1 MEPIDKMKAA
11 LEKKDKKL
19 YDYMRGQASAINVI
33 NNVMPIIKDWFNRKD
48 PKSLN
53 QIDDFI
59 RIMFEYVTSRTE
71 LSGRFVIAK

>member
-1 MEPIDKMKAA
+1 
-11 LEKKDKKL
+11 
-19 YDYMRGQASAINVI
+19 MRGQASAINVI